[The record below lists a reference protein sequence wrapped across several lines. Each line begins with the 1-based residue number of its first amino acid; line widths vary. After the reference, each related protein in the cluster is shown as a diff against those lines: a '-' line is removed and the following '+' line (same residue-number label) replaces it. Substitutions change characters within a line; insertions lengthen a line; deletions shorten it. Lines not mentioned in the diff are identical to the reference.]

1 MNCRSTARHPLRPLT
16 AVAGAALAVILGA
29 TVPTAVAAAA
39 TGGSTTTTTPTQ
51 AQITATQAQVA
62 GIEATI
68 AHEQQETAA
77 LSQQFDAA
85 QQQIQTVNAALAKTA
100 TRLSV
105 DRVAVTADRAQL
117 GADAVNAY
125 MLGTTTTQISTVFTS
140 GADASAARS
149 EYESTAIGDISG
161 AATAL
166 AAQQARLTAT
176 ESTQTTQE
184 HQAQVAA
191 AQAQALE
198 QANQSATAAAETT
211 LQQVKGTLAQEV
223 AAAAEAKAQQE
234 AAAAAA
240 ARTAAAAQ
248 AAAAAA
254 AQAANVAGAVGGAS
268 AGAVATASANQAASS
283 ASSGQTSSSGS
294 SPSSGSGGPSSVTLS
309 HVGPN
314 GATNPAGNAA
324 VQAAVSQLG
333 VPYVWGGETPGAGF
347 DCSGLTQWS
356 WSQAGVSIPRTADGQ
371 YLATSRVPLS
381 TLEPGDLL
389 FYYNLD
395 TDHTVD
401 HVVMFVGS
409 GPYGSQTIIQA
420 PETGELV
427 SYAPLYTYGL
437 IAAGRP

>member
-1 MNCRSTARHPLRPLT
+1 VNCRNTARYLRRPLF
-16 AVAGAALAVILGA
+16 AICGAALVVSFGAAIPTAPAGA
-29 TVPTAVAAAA
+29 TT
-39 TGGSTTTTTPTQ
+39 TGSTSTSVPTQ

-68 AHEQQETAA
+68 AHQQQETAA

-85 QQQIQTVNAALAKTA
+85 QQQIQTVNAELAKTKA
-100 TRLSV
+100 GLSA
-105 DRVAVTADRAQL
+105 DRAAVTADRAHL
-117 GADAVNAY
+117 AAAAVNAY
-125 MLGTTTTQISTVFTS
+125 MLGTTATQISTVFTT
-140 GADASAARS
+140 GANASAARN
-149 EYESTAIGDISG
+149 EYETTAIGDISG
-161 AATAL
+161 EAKAL
-166 AAQQARLTAT
+166 TAQQAQLTAAQNDQI
-176 ESTQTTQE
+176 TQQHE
-184 HQAQVAA
+184 AQAAA

-198 QANQSATAAAETT
+198 QANQTATAAAQAT

-240 ARTAAAAQ
+240 ARSASAAK

-268 AGAVATASANQAASS
+268 AGAAATVSANQAASS
-283 ASSGQTSSSGS
+283 ASGGSSSGS
-294 SPSSGSGGPSSVTLS
+294 TPTSGGGGPTSTTIN

-314 GATNPAGNAA
+314 GATNPGGNAA
-324 VQAAVSQLG
+324 VQAAISQLG
-333 VPYVWGGETPGAGF
+333 VPYVWGGEAPGVGF
-347 DCSGLTQWS
+347 DCSGLTQWA
-356 WSQAGVSIPRTADGQ
+356 WSKAGIYIPRTADSQ
-371 YLATSRVPLS
+371 YGATSHVPLT

-395 TDHTVD
+395 TDSTVD
-401 HVVMFVGS
+401 HVVMYVGS

-420 PETGELV
+420 PQTGETV
-427 SYAPLYTYGL
+427 SYHPLYTYGL